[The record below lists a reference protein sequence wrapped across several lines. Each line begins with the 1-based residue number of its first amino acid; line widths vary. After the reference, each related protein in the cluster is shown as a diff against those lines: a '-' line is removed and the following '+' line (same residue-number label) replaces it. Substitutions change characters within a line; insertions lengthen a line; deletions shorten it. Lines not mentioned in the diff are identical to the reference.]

1 MTSPKTAKQDNDWGL
16 NHAASASSFAREG
29 ITQIGFSSLNRKVP
43 TMRARKVYEQV
54 IEKL

>member
-16 NHAASASSFAREG
+16 NHAAFASFAREG